1 MLFSGTIRSNI
12 LYGKPDATEEE
23 LEWAIKMAGMDFIND
38 LRKGLETTI
47 GERGTKLSGGQK
59 QRLSIAR
66 ALIRRPKI
74 LIFDEATSALDS
86 ENEQLIQRSIE
97 HIFEETKKN
106 KLLITVIVIAHRLST
121 VRAADRIIVMD
132 SGSVGCE
139 GDH

>member
-23 LEWAIKMAGMDFIND
+23 MEWAIKMAGMDFIND
-38 LRKGLETTI
+38 LRKGLETKI